1 MNVIFALGIAILSG
15 CGIYLLL
22 SRHVFR
28 FLLGVTVLS
37 AATNLAIFYAGRI
50 NSAVPPVIVPGESTL
65 SAAAANPLP
74 QALILTAIVIGFALT
89 AFVAALALQTFRSIG
104 SLDGRRLDQAQRFG
118 VPAQDERHDA

>member
-1 MNVIFALGIAILSG
+1 MNIVFSLAIAALAG
-15 CGIYLLL
+15 CGVYLLL

-37 AATNLAIFYAGRI
+37 AATNLAIFYSGRI
-50 NSAVPPVIVPGESTL
+50 TSILPPVIVPGESVL
-65 SAAAANPLP
+65 SDAAANPLP

-104 SLDGRRLDQAQRFG
+104 TLDGRRLDQAERFAAPSEDEQRG
-118 VPAQDERHDA
+118 A